1 MFERRGFQVSPWS
14 RSVRRRSPVPRA
26 RPFQTRGETRKR
38 AGGWKRG
45 HPPPPAVGVQSHSR
59 CGTGTVQSSVCPFRC
74 PSARFSPTIPACMA
88 ARTSPPRTVAT
99 RRTRL
104 ITGVGGVGKEKC
116 GGRERRNIPPRTGNE
131 PVAGVASETVMSIG
145 THLWQQTPPEECV
158 TGVREGDAK
167 LCRRVPSRFGF
178 RRTTLR
184 SRQRR
189 RFACENSFFSVFSNC
204 LPIVKLA
211 S

>member
-1 MFERRGFQVSPWS
+1 VYGGAHFAAPHGRDAPHAADH
-14 RSVRRRSPVPRA
+14 RRRR
-26 RPFQTRGETRKR
+26 RRERKMWR
-38 AGGWKRG
+38 
-45 HPPPPAVGVQSHSR
+45 SR
-59 CGTGTVQSSVCPFRC
+59 TPKY
-74 PSARFSPTIPACMA
+74 PSA
-88 ARTSPPRTVAT
+88 
-99 RRTRL
+99 
-104 ITGVGGVGKEKC
+104 
-116 GGRERRNIPPRTGNE
+116 TGNE

-189 RFACENSFFSVFSNC
+189 RFARKFIFFRFF
-204 LPIVKLA
+204 KLFA
-211 S
+211 DREARF